1 MQKAITVPLMAAG
14 IGPSGLEHAEDNR
27 ASAGPATDL
36 HSKRIRLDLD
46 EWYSRLTKLAEL
58 RAGGQ

>member
-1 MQKAITVPLMAAG
+1 MQKAITVLPMAAG
-14 IGPSGLEHAEDNR
+14 IGPSRLEHAEDDR
-27 ASAGPATDL
+27 PSAGLTTDP

-58 RAGGQ
+58 REGGQ